1 MPKKIYLVQTV
12 KELKFILNNT
22 KEDLE
27 CVPLNLKVLLYC
39 QINRI
44 GYLNPISF
52 LDNNFHEKSLEIS
65 EDFLNS
71 VSFKKQYDYNIQIE
85 YSGWLRFRLN
95 SILFVVSVLEE
106 IHKKHKIEKIYL
118 SGWSQKN
125 HNDLGGYFLIEME
138 EIIKTKFNLRIIS
151 KNIINDKNLKY
162 CAYSIKNIKSNKNKN
177 ILLNN
182 LSYNF
187 KRFILNKNRK
197 NYNFFFINDREISIL
212 KKIIF
217 YLFNVKPLKLEAKNI
232 KKVQP
237 LLSII

>member
-1 MPKKIYLVQTV
+1 M
-12 KELKFILNNT
+12 
-22 KEDLE
+22 
-27 CVPLNLKVLLYC
+27 
-39 QINRI
+39 
-44 GYLNPISF
+44 
-52 LDNNFHEKSLEIS
+52 
-65 EDFLNS
+65 
-71 VSFKKQYDYNIQIE
+71 
-85 YSGWLRFRLN
+85 
-95 SILFVVSVLEE
+95 EE

-162 CAYSIKNIKSNKNKN
+162 CAYSIKNIKINNNKN

-232 KKVQP
+232 KKGST
-237 LLSII
+237 SIEYHIKNKEKFFFSNTIINMMKILIFIFTI